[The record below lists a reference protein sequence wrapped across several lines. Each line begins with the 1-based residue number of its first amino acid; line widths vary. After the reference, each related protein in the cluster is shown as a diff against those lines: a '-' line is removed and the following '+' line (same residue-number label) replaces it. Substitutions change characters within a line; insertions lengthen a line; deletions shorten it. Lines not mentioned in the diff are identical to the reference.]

1 MYKIDPDLIPSPCF
15 VLEEELLEKNLELL
29 AQIKQSSGLTILCA
43 LKAFSMYHVFPLVS
57 KYLDGTTASSL
68 NEALLGQQ
76 EFGGQVH
83 AYSPVYLKE
92 DFTQLLDICGHLTFN
107 SLNQW
112 NQYSSQALA
121 SDGKSFALRINPQ
134 TPVADYDLYNPCSPG
149 SRLGIAPDQLKE
161 LPEGIT
167 GLHFHTLFE
176 ADSSLLELTWRAVEQ
191 KFGHLFHKIS
201 WINMGGG
208 HAITRRGYDVER
220 LVALVLEIRERYG
233 FEVIIEPGSAVA
245 WQTGYLVSTVED
257 LVENQGIKTAVLDV
271 SFTAHMPDC
280 LEMPYKPKIWHSQE
294 PAPGQISYRMGG
306 LSCLSGDFMG
316 DYSFEKPLEIGQK
329 IIFDDMIHYTMVK
342 TTTFN
347 GVNLPSI
354 GILKKNGEFQ
364 LLKRFGYPEFKSRL

>member
-1 MYKIDPDLIPSPCF
+1 MMYNIDLEKIPSPCY
-15 VLEEELLEKNLELL
+15 VIEEELLERNL
-29 AQIKQSSGLTILCA
+29 QILEQLKKASGATVLCA

-68 NEALLGQQ
+68 NEALLGKN
-76 EFGGQVH
+76 EFGGEVH
-83 AYSPVYLKE
+83 AYTPIYLQE
-92 DFTQLLDICGHLTFN
+92 DFPQLLDICSHLTFN

-112 NQYSSQALA
+112 QKYKDLALP
-121 SDGKSFALRINPQ
+121 SGKAFALRINPE

-149 SRLGIAPDQLKE
+149 SRLGVSASQLKE

-176 ADSSLLELTWRAVEQ
+176 ADSSLLEKTWRAVEE
-191 KFGHLFHKIS
+191 KFGHLFPKIS

-208 HAITRRGYDVER
+208 HAITRQGYNIEK
-220 LVALVLEIRERYG
+220 LISLIQEIKNRYG
-233 FEVIIEPGSAVA
+233 FEVILEPGSAVA

-257 LVENQGIKTAVLDV
+257 IVENQGIVTAMLDV

-280 LEMPYKPKIWHSQE
+280 LEMPYRPKIWGSHE
-294 PAPGQISYRMGG
+294 PQGNESKYRMGG

-316 DYSFEKPLEIGQK
+316 DYGFQQPLQIGQK
-329 IIFDDMIHYTMVK
+329 IVFDDMIHYTMVK

-354 GILKKNGEFQ
+354 GIWKKNGKFE
-364 LLKRFGYPEFKSRL
+364 LVKKFGYQEFISRL